1 MSTFTSIT
9 ENIKQLTYFNEKKSF
24 LTVLLNYLQSQKV
37 KISDE
42 DKKELADFAF
52 SEVKALLSLIPT
64 VPTYKEKDEI
74 FGYEDN
80 LLGLIMALHA
90 SPAQIPQDDLNNIQ
104 ALVDLVNKE
113 RFVENAINSIFE
125 EKQNDKLD
133 VERLICTV
141 SPLKDEYQKGQL
153 FRGLLHYQNNI
164 KDLPEESKR
173 IMADYLSSEIS
184 RYIKEPLTDD
194 TVEILE
200 VACDIAK
207 HFINETFVS
216 LLYDALKLGKNNISF
231 YAVCS
236 LLEAERSVPDEAVV
250 ALAND
255 IVYADM
261 TYSTLKMHGCASAFP
276 AELATPEYLAKSD
289 MVHWLTFPTEL
300 GKQPDKIELLGK
312 VKKKEEYFVFRFMS
326 DSENLGEDR
335 MNKWLIGWAS
345 DEGGTFSNFDLY
357 SDFEQKTVEKTLKKI
372 KKKLL

>member
-9 ENIKQLTYFNEKKSF
+9 ENIKQLTSFNEKKSF

-42 DKKELADFAF
+42 DKKELSEFAF

-133 VERLICTV
+133 VERLICTI

-164 KDLPEESKR
+164 KELPEESKQ

-200 VACDIAK
+200 IACDIAK
-207 HFINETFVS
+207 HFINETFIS

-236 LLEAERSVPDEAVV
+236 LLEAERSIPDEAVV

-261 TYSTLKMHGCASAFP
+261 TYSSLKMHGCASAFP

-335 MNKWLIGWAS
+335 INKWLIGWAS

>member
-9 ENIKQLTYFNEKKSF
+9 ENIKQLTSFNEKKSF

-42 DKKELADFAF
+42 DKKELSEFAF

-335 MNKWLIGWAS
+335 INKWLIGWAS